1 MVIQLRLALVSAAVL
16 CAMGMFATTLL
27 ARASA
32 SAGCSPVQYDNTGPA
47 LLGCHRGLFTGYPS
61 LLSKGCKAVGVSGKN
76 QLWACP
82 SKQH

>member
-1 MVIQLRLALVSAAVL
+1 MVIHLRFVLVAAAVL

-32 SAGCSPVQYDNTGPA
+32 SAGCSPVQYDSGPA
-47 LLGCHRGLFTGYPS
+47 LIGCHRGLFTGYPN
-61 LLSKGCKAVGVSGKN
+61 LLHKGCKAVGVSGNK

-82 SKQH
+82 AKH